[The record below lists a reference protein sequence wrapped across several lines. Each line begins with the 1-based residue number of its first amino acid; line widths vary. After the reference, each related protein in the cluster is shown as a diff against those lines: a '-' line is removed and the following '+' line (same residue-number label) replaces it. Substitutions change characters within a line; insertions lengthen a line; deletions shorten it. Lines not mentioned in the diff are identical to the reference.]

1 MSDSNSKPFKVTKDN
16 KQLKARYDALF
27 RDVLDRAESYR
38 MKRLYF
44 YMQTHPDK
52 YDEEFIFKV
61 VSTGKLVRMIAGTVA
76 ITRYDA
82 KFRANNHT
90 VQFCLMLHNSELTR
104 HLNLDK
110 LSCIKD
116 AACVFE
122 LVKKKDLTAD

>member
-1 MSDSNSKPFKVTKDN
+1 
-16 KQLKARYDALF
+16 
-27 RDVLDRAESYR
+27 

-76 ITRYDA
+76 LTRYDA

-90 VQFCLMLHNSELTR
+90 VQFCMMLHNSELTR

-116 AACVFE
+116 AACVFD
-122 LVKKKDLTAD
+122 LVKNKDLTAD